1 MNWRSHREKSRVSPV
16 LLGAFVIFAVLVAFY
31 LSATKDLP
39 FSDSYKAHLQ
49 FSSANQI
56 APNAPVRIA
65 GVNVGEVGEIES
77 APGGTARV
85 TVELRDEGLPLHTDA
100 TAKIRPR
107 TFLEGAFFVDIRP
120 GSPSA
125 PELPDGGVV
134 PIGQTAV
141 PVQLDQIL
149 SGLTPEVRDHLASGV
164 QALGT
169 ALDGGGP
176 EAINRTLPVLEP
188 LFKDGARVAEALTG
202 TEPHDLSTAISA
214 TSRVSEALARDRPR
228 LGALVS
234 SFSTVAA
241 ALADRQS
248 ELRTSIAGLE
258 RLMDEAPPALEAIAA
273 ATPPT
278 RALVAELR
286 PALRRAP
293 ATLDPAVPLAR
304 ELRRLLRPGELPAL
318 LDLADPTVGY
328 LASSAPTAT
337 DVFAG
342 LREPVGCLLN
352 NAVPTLKSPATTSD
366 PSYPHYSG
374 EPVYRELLYSLT
386 GLASA
391 TRNYDGN
398 GFSTRYYAGFD
409 NQVVSTPAGDLV
421 GQLLGLAGGDL
432 DAVGTRS
439 VPLKPAQAP
448 PLRPDVPCSQNEPA
462 DLNAGQA
469 GPGGFVARSAPA
481 APLAPDVDTSKATE
495 RALRRLAEAAG

>member
-1 MNWRSHREKSRVSPV
+1 MNWRSHRETSRVSPA
-16 LLGAFVIFAVLVAFY
+16 LLGAFVILAVLVAFY

-65 GVNVGEVGEIES
+65 GVNVGEVEEIDS

-85 TVELRDEGLPLHTDA
+85 TVELRDEGLPLHADA

-134 PIGQTAV
+134 PLGQTAV
-141 PVQLDQIL
+141 PVQFDQIL
-149 SGLTPEVRDHLASGV
+149 SGLAPEVREHLRSGV

-169 ALDGGGP
+169 ALDGSAP
-176 EAINRTLPVLEP
+176 RAINQTLPVFEP
-188 LFKDGARVAEALTG
+188 LFKDGARVAEAFTG
-202 TEPHDLSTAISA
+202 TEPHDLSRAIVAS
-214 TSRVSEALARDRPR
+214 SRVTEALAADPTR

-248 ELRTSIAGLE
+248 ELRESVAGLE
-258 RLMDEAPPALEAIAA
+258 RLMDESPSALEAIAS
-273 ATPPT
+273 ATPPART
-278 RALVAELR
+278 LVTELR

-293 ATLDPAVPLAR
+293 KTLKPAVPLVR
-304 ELRRLLRPGELPAL
+304 ELRRLLQPGELPAL
-318 LDLADPTVGY
+318 LDLADPAVRY

-337 DVFAG
+337 GVFAG
-342 LREPVGCLLN
+342 LREPVGCLLT
-352 NAVPTLKSPATTSD
+352 NALPTLKSSVFDGAHTT
-366 PSYPHYSG
+366 G
-374 EPVYRELLYSLT
+374 QPVYRELLYSLT

-409 NQVVSTPAGDLV
+409 NQVVSTPAGDL
-421 GQLLGLAGGDL
+421 LAPLFGLADPANPIIGS
-432 DAVGTRS
+432 R
-439 VPLKPAQAP
+439 PRKPAQAP
-448 PLRPDVPCSQNEPA
+448 PLRPDAPCSQSEPA
-462 DLNAGQA
+462 DLNSAET
-469 GPGGFVARSAPA
+469 GPGGFTSRSADAEFTSPE
-481 APLAPDVDTSKATE
+481 VETSKATE
-495 RALRRLAEAAG
+495 RALRRLAEAAE

>member
-1 MNWRSHREKSRVSPV
+1 MRWRSHRERSRVNPA
-16 LLGAFVIFAVLVAFY
+16 LLGALVIFAVVVGFY

-134 PIGQTAV
+134 PIGQTSV
-141 PVQLDQIL
+141 PVQLDQVL
-149 SGLTPEVRDHLASGV
+149 SGLTPEVREHLSSGV

-169 ALDGGGP
+169 ALDEGGP
-176 EAINRTLPVLEP
+176 EAINKTLPVLEP
-188 LFKDGARVAEALTG
+188 LFKDGARVAEALMG

-214 TSRVSEALARDRPR
+214 TANVSDALARDTPR

-234 SFSTVAA
+234 NFSTVAV

-248 ELRTSIAGLE
+248 ELRASLAGLE
-258 RLMDEAPPALEAIAA
+258 RLMEESPPALEAISA

-293 ATLDPAVPLAR
+293 ATLNPAVPLVR
-304 ELRRLLRPGELPAL
+304 ELRRLLRPDELPRL
-318 LDLADPTVGY
+318 LDLTDPTVGY
-328 LASSAPTAT
+328 LASSAPTTT

-352 NAVPTLKSPATTSD
+352 NAVPTLQSSVLDGPHTT
-366 PSYPHYSG
+366 G
-374 EPVYRELLYSLT
+374 EPIYRELLYTLT

-391 TRNYDGN
+391 SRNFDGN

-409 NQVVSTPAGDLV
+409 NQLVSTPAGDL
-421 GQLLGLAGGDL
+421 LGLIGGDIDVL
-432 DAVGTRS
+432 GTRS
-439 VPLKPAQAP
+439 RPRKPAAPP
-448 PLRPDVPCSQNEPA
+448 PLRPDVPCSQSEPP
-462 DLNAGQA
+462 DLNSAET
-469 GPGGFVARSAPA
+469 GPGGFVPRSASA
-481 APLAPDVDTSKATE
+481 DFTAPEVDTSKETE
-495 RALRRLAEAAG
+495 RALRRLAEAAK